1 MADVKKNQVTVLIED
16 CRHCPNVRL
25 KFVREEEEDYMYCQ
39 TDTSC
44 IQLRSGW
51 GYRPIPDWCPRL
63 NHTNFTLRQYCGKR
77 AEIPDILS

>member
-16 CRHCPNVRL
+16 CRHCPNAKV
-25 KFVREEEEDYMYCQ
+25 KFVKEKEEDYMYCQ

-51 GYRPIPDWCPRL
+51 GYHPIPNWCPRL
-63 NHTNFTLRQYCGKR
+63 TCKKNLCGKR
-77 AEIPDILS
+77 AEIHGLFS